1 MMVPLANQDPVA
13 WIEPLIADAR
23 RYLDHAVSLQPHA
36 PRVLQASMHAVWCA
50 RRSLADP
57 PPWREVL
64 ALYDLLLEVRDDAI
78 VRLNRAVALAEV
90 QGVAAALGEVEALT
104 ASVGD
109 FLPYHAV
116 RADLLR
122 RAGRRDE
129 ARSAYDAAL
138 ALVTTSAE
146 RLWLE
151 RQRATL
157 PE

>member
-1 MMVPLANQDPVA
+1 VRYDAN
-13 WIEPLIADAR
+13 
-23 RYLDHAVSLQPHA
+23 
-36 PRVLQASMHAVWCA
+36 
-50 RRSLADP
+50 
-57 PPWREVL
+57 
-64 ALYDLLLEVRDDAI
+64 

-90 QGVAAALGEVEALT
+90 HGVAEALGEIEALT
-104 ASVGD
+104 AQVD
-109 FLPYHAV
+109 NVLPYYAV

-122 RAGRRDE
+122 RAGRRGE

>member
-1 MMVPLANQDPVA
+1 
-13 WIEPLIADAR
+13 
-23 RYLDHAVSLQPHA
+23 
-36 PRVLQASMHAVWCA
+36 MHAVWCA

-64 ALYDLLLEVRDDAI
+64 ALYDLLLKVRDDAI